1 VARAEGLDYNQRTH
15 WYNSVP
21 AHEAALWADQQ
32 GKGEDFRRAVY
43 RGYFAELVNIGSSE
57 ALAGMADRLDLN
69 SADLRLALEEGR
81 FRPEV
86 ERQFQLAR
94 ENQITAVPAYVANRY
109 LMVGAQPYEVFRQ
122 LIETAEA
129 DAADAADAAGAR

>member
-1 VARAEGLDYNQRTH
+1 VARAEGLDYSERTH

-32 GKGEDFRRAVY
+32 GKGQDFRRAVY
-43 RGYFAELVNIGSSE
+43 RGYCAELVNIGSSE
-57 ALAGMADRLDLN
+57 ALAGIADRLDLD

-81 FRPEV
+81 FRAEV

-94 ENQITAVPAYVANRY
+94 ANQITAVPAYVANRH
-109 LMVGAQPYEVFRQ
+109 LMVGAQPYEGFRQ
-122 LIETAEA
+122 LIE
-129 DAADAADAAGAR
+129 AADAAAHGAR